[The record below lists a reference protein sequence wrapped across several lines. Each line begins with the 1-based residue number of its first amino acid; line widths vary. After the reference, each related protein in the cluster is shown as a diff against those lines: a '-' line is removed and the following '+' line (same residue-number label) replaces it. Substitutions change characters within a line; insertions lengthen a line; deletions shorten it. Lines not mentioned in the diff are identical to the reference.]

1 MNEFWV
7 PTEHAGSWIYA
18 SYWRFSGV
26 RKHRP
31 RISEENASSELRCA
45 AREQCTLEKC
55 TRDRREE
62 ELNVAV
68 VILMPA
74 APRRSWGGS
83 AAPVTEIYHEGET
96 RCYSAL
102 FLSSF

>member
-1 MNEFWV
+1 M
-7 PTEHAGSWIYA
+7 PTERAGSWIYA

-68 VILMPA
+68 IILMPA
-74 APRRSWGGS
+74 ARRNARGAGPPLQSLKS
-83 AAPVTEIYHEGET
+83 IMKAKLDATL
-96 RCYSAL
+96 R
-102 FLSSF
+102 FF